1 MSEDLL
7 TKEQMTTLF
16 KVSVVIAA
24 IGAVNWYTSA
34 LGTNVVSSVL
44 GTEQDKA
51 YMTKTEKF
59 VYLIVGIA
67 GVIVLYGAYNGQILI
82 R

>member
-1 MSEDLL
+1 MSQDLL

-16 KVSVVIAA
+16 KVSIVVAA
-24 IGAVNWYTSA
+24 IGAVNWYTSI

-44 GTEQDKA
+44 GTEQHKA

>member
-1 MSEDLL
+1 MSQDLL

-24 IGAVNWYTSA
+24 IGAVNWYTSIM
-34 LGTNVVSSVL
+34 GTNVVGSVL
-44 GTEQDKA
+44 GVEQHKVP
-51 YMTKTEKF
+51 MTKTEKF

-67 GVIVLYGAYNGQILI
+67 GVIVLYGVYNGDILI

>member
-1 MSEDLL
+1 MSQDLL

-16 KVSVVIAA
+16 KVSIVIAA
-24 IGAVNWYTSA
+24 IGAVNWYTSV

-44 GTEQDKA
+44 GTEQDKP